1 MVTLVNKDQSAN
13 QVHWVSRVQ
22 QVRMVKQDLEEIL
35 DNQDLQELKDQLVYQ
50 GRQAI
55 QGLKVPLV
63 TQDNKDQLVRPVKQD
78 LKDL

>member
-13 QVHWVSRVQ
+13 RVHWVSRVQ
-22 QVRMVKQDLEEIL
+22 QVRMAKQDLEEIL